1 MNVRKLMARL
11 NVPTI
16 RYDAVRGGAPELTS
30 QDIAGALGML
40 NDPLAREVLCAC
52 WWPDGAQLRRSQLED
67 LLRQKMLTEYSRRS
81 LQAQM
86 AKLEFHIAESGW
98 LAKHARTEHDRRELS
113 SARTKMEAAKAEQWP
128 WNVEVYHRIVAAV
141 IEELRSQHACPH
153 CAGRGVIV
161 PKTIGAVATCT
172 RCHGLGQAPLRKTAR
187 AKALGITES
196 AYRSVWAG
204 AYEWTYALISD
215 LERDAARSF
224 STILGEQ
231 PYRKV
236 A

>member
-1 MNVRKLMARL
+1 MNVRKLLARL

-16 RYDAVRGGAPELTS
+16 RYDTVRGGTPELTS

-40 NDPLAREVLCAC
+40 SDPLAREVLCAC

-67 LLRQKMLTEYSRRS
+67 LLRQKMLAEYSRRS

-98 LAKHARTEHDRRELS
+98 VAKHTRTEHDRRELS
-113 SARTKMEAAKAEQWP
+113 SARAKMEAARVEQWP
-128 WNVEVYHRIVAAV
+128 WNVEVYNRIVAAV
-141 IEELRSQHACPH
+141 IEELRSQHACSH

-161 PKTIGAVATCT
+161 PKAIAAVTTCA
-172 RCHGLGQAPLRKTAR
+172 RCHGSGQAPLPKTAR
-187 AKALGITES
+187 ARALGITES
-196 AYRSVWAG
+196 AYRSVWAA

-215 LERDAARSF
+215 LECDAARTLTNTLRGNSY
-224 STILGEQ
+224 Q
-231 PYRKV
+231 KV